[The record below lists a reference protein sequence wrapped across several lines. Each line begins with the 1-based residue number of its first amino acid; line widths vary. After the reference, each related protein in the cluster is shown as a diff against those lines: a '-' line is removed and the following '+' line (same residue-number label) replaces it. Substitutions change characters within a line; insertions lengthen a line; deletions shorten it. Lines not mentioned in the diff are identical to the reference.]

1 MSQQVLRPLRQWPWF
16 HHHHHRT
23 CVTLSLHHLL
33 TPPPKTSH
41 RFSFATVAASS
52 RPKVRTPKS
61 PVPPPPTADSDLEEK
76 KSRNQLKREAR
87 RTVKWGMDLA
97 SFSPPQIKRILRSTS
112 FPFPIYPF
120 AFPQS
125 PLSKVLSFPRHSTTS
140 SPFFWVAGLLPRT
153 IFFSSKLLCWLSVVE
168 DKVYVVLPQRLGPDV
183 REGRRRQF
191 SYIGKLL
198 REVDPELMERL
209 IKATKDSN
217 QKELQALTGL
227 GPDDPE
233 PEDDDDLVESE
244 SEEDEEESN
253 WHDNQVARWFD
264 GLISKDIEI
273 TNEIYSVQGVEFDR
287 QELRKLVRRV
297 HNTQEMK
304 ADNEE
309 EKKKIETATNGAKKA
324 LNRFLRGL
332 SKRIPNE

>member
-97 SFSPPQIKRILRSTS
+97 SFSPPQIKRILRV
-112 FPFPIYPF
+112 
-120 AFPQS
+120 A
-125 PLSKVLSFPRHSTTS
+125 S
-140 SPFFWVAGLLPRT
+140 SDHLLL
-153 IFFSSKLLCWLSVVE
+153 FEALML
-168 DKVYVVLPQRLGPDV
+168 RLGPDV